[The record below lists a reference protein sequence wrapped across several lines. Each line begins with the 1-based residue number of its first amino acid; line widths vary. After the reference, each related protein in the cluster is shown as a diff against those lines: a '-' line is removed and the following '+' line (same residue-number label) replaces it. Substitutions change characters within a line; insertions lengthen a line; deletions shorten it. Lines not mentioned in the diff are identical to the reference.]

1 MITEKSLK
9 RVCPDETFFGCLL
22 ARRRGRHQLKGRTGM
37 ARLVVKNLTKTYAPG
52 VTPVRD
58 ISFNVEERE
67 FLTLL
72 GPSGCG
78 KSTILRMIAGLEVPT
93 SGDIFVGDQRVN
105 DLHPSLRDMAMV
117 FQSYALYPHMTVFE
131 NIAINLS
138 LKRVPRREIQQRVEE
153 VARLLDIAHLLD
165 CRPKALS
172 GGQRQRVAL
181 GRAIV
186 RKPRVFLL
194 DEPLSN
200 LDAILRERMR
210 LELKALFASLDA
222 TVVYVTHDQTEA
234 VTMSSKIAV
243 LHDARIQQIGAPDE
257 IYDRPNNVFVANFVG
272 SPRINILRATVERE
286 GLIAIGKQKVP
297 SPGRRL
303 REGAEVLLGV
313 RPEHV
318 RVGEGNLDAEV
329 RFVEPMGA
337 FNLLRLTLDGLPV
350 DAIVDPRAHFTAKV
364 RIGFVPER
372 MHFFD
377 AKSERRM

>member
-1 MITEKSLK
+1 
-9 RVCPDETFFGCLL
+9 
-22 ARRRGRHQLKGRTGM
+22 M

-78 KSTILRMIAGLEVPT
+78 KSTILRMIAGLEIPT

-105 DLHPSLRDMAMV
+105 DLHPSSRDIAMV

-131 NIAINLS
+131 NIAVNLFI
-138 LKRVPRREIQQRVEE
+138 KKVPRREIQERVDE

-165 CRPKALS
+165 RRPKALS

-222 TVVYVTHDQTEA
+222 TVIYVTHDQTEA
-234 VTMSSKIAV
+234 MTMSSKIAV

-272 SPRINILRATVERE
+272 SPRINILRATVGPE

-297 SPGRRL
+297 SPGRHL
-303 REGAEVLLGV
+303 PEGVEVLLGV

-318 RVGEGNLDAEV
+318 RVGEGNLQAEV

-350 DAIVDPRAHFTAKV
+350 DAIVDPRAHFTGKV
-364 RIGFVPER
+364 RIEFVPER

-377 AKSERRM
+377 AKSERWM

>member
-1 MITEKSLK
+1 
-9 RVCPDETFFGCLL
+9 
-22 ARRRGRHQLKGRTGM
+22 M
-37 ARLVVKNLTKTYAPG
+37 ARLAVKNLTKTYAPA
-52 VTPVRD
+52 VTPVQD
-58 ISFNVEERE
+58 ISFSVEERE

-105 DLHPSLRDMAMV
+105 DLHPSARDIAMV
-117 FQSYALYPHMTVFE
+117 FQTYALYPHMTVFD
-131 NIAINLS
+131 NIAVNLS
-138 LKRVPRREIQQRVEE
+138 LKKVPRREIQQRVHE

-165 CRPKALS
+165 RRPKALS

-186 RKPRVFLL
+186 RKPRIFLL

-222 TVVYVTHDQTEA
+222 TIIYVTHDQTEA
-234 VTMSSKIAV
+234 MTMSSKIAV

-257 IYDRPNNVFVANFVG
+257 IYNRPNNVFVANFVG
-272 SPRINILRATVERE
+272 SPRINILHPTVEAD
-286 GLIAIGKQKVP
+286 GVIAIGKQKLP
-297 SPGRRL
+297 LPGRHL
-303 REGAEVLLGV
+303 REGTEILVGV
-313 RPEHV
+313 RPEDV
-318 RVGEGNLDAEV
+318 RIGEGDLEAEL

-337 FNLLRLTLDGLPV
+337 FNLLRLMLDGVPV
-350 DAIVDPRAHFTAKV
+350 DAIADPRAQFAGKV

-372 MHFFD
+372 LHFFD
-377 AKSERRM
+377 AKSERRI

>member
-1 MITEKSLK
+1 
-9 RVCPDETFFGCLL
+9 
-22 ARRRGRHQLKGRTGM
+22 M

-78 KSTILRMIAGLEVPT
+78 KSTILRMIAGLEIPT
-93 SGDIFVGDQRVN
+93 SGDIFVGDQWVN
-105 DLHPSLRDMAMV
+105 DLHPSSRDIAMV

-131 NIAINLS
+131 NIAVNLFI
-138 LKRVPRREIQQRVEE
+138 KKVPRREIQERVDE

-165 CRPKALS
+165 RRPKALS

-222 TVVYVTHDQTEA
+222 TVIYVTHDQTEA
-234 VTMSSKIAV
+234 MTMSSKIAV

-272 SPRINILRATVERE
+272 SPRINILRATVGPE

-297 SPGRRL
+297 SPGRHL
-303 REGAEVLLGV
+303 PEGVEVLLGV

-318 RVGEGNLDAEV
+318 RVGEGNLQAEV

-350 DAIVDPRAHFTAKV
+350 DAIVDPRAHFTGKV
-364 RIGFVPER
+364 RIEFVPER

-377 AKSERRM
+377 AKSERWM

>member
-1 MITEKSLK
+1 
-9 RVCPDETFFGCLL
+9 
-22 ARRRGRHQLKGRTGM
+22 M

-52 VTPVRD
+52 VTPVRE
-58 ISFNVEERE
+58 ITFNVEERE

-138 LKRVPRREIQQRVEE
+138 IKKVPRREIQQRVDE

-165 CRPKALS
+165 RRPKALS

-181 GRAIV
+181 GRAII

-210 LELKALFASLDA
+210 LELKALFGSLDA
-222 TVVYVTHDQTEA
+222 TVIYVTHDQTEA
-234 VTMSSKIAV
+234 MTMSSKIGV

-257 IYDRPNNVFVANFVG
+257 IYDQPNNVFVANFVG
-272 SPRINILRATVERE
+272 SPRINILRAMVERE

-297 SPGRRL
+297 SPGRHL
-303 REGAEVLLGV
+303 PEGVEVLLGV

-318 RVGEGNLDAEV
+318 RVGEGNLEAEV

-350 DAIVDPRAHFTAKV
+350 DAIVDPRAHFTGKV
-364 RIGFVPER
+364 RIEFVPER

-377 AKSERRM
+377 AKSERWM

>member
-1 MITEKSLK
+1 
-9 RVCPDETFFGCLL
+9 
-22 ARRRGRHQLKGRTGM
+22 M

-52 VTPVRD
+52 VTPVQG

-67 FLTLL
+67 SLTLL

-93 SGDIFVGDQRVN
+93 GGDIFVGDQRVN
-105 DLHPSLRDMAMV
+105 DLHPSARDIAMV

-138 LKRVPRREIQQRVEE
+138 LKKVPRREIGQRVNE
-153 VARLLDIAHLLD
+153 VARLLDIADLLD
-165 CRPKALS
+165 RRPKALS

-210 LELKALFASLDA
+210 LELKALFGSLNA
-222 TVVYVTHDQTEA
+222 TIVYVTHDQTEA
-234 VTMSSKIAV
+234 MTMSSKIAV
-243 LHDARIQQIGAPDE
+243 LHDARIQQIGAPE
-257 IYDRPNNVFVANFVG
+257 ELYNRPNNVFVASFVG
-272 SPRINILRATVERE
+272 SPRINILGATAEAGGV
-286 GLIAIGKQKVP
+286 ITIGKQKVA
-297 SPGRRL
+297 SPGRHL
-303 REGAEVLLGV
+303 REGMEILLGV
-313 RPEHV
+313 RPEDV
-318 RVGEGNLDAEV
+318 QVGEGNLEAEV

-337 FNLLRLTLDGLPV
+337 FNLLRLMFDGAPV
-350 DAIVDPRAHFTAKV
+350 DAIVDPRAQFVGKV
-364 RIGFVPER
+364 RIGFVRER

-377 AKSERRM
+377 AKSEQRL